1 MKSLIIYG
9 DATSSEIKRID
20 VSYRD
25 FETVLM
31 DFLLKNN
38 IPVAS
43 SCGGEGICQKCV
55 VTLNYQ
61 KILSC
66 QKIMRDLFSD
76 SHEQTLSF
84 SYL

>member
-9 DATSSEIKRID
+9 EATSKEIKRID

-55 VTLNYQ
+55 VTFNYQ

-76 SHEQTLSF
+76 SDEQTLSF